1 MVHLLK
7 NILVDCPFIKMLAY
21 HKIFSLVKPL
31 KTIGFGDD
39 LSNCSE
45 NLKSDVEA
53 GQRPRMLKEELLPGE
68 NSQTEE
74 MRLQHSLSKS

>member
-1 MVHLLK
+1 
-7 NILVDCPFIKMLAY
+7 MLGY

-45 NLKSDVEA
+45 NLKSEVEA
-53 GQRPRMLKEELLPGE
+53 PQFLHGRYLTCLY
-68 NSQTEE
+68 QTSN
-74 MRLQHSLSKS
+74 QSN